1 MAHLNQKITECRKQ
15 QGLTQEQLANSLGI
29 SAGAVS
35 KWENGNTSP
44 DISLLAPLA
53 RALHITLDE
62 LFDFHEQPSRE
73 QISKIKTEIR
83 TCMLQ
88 ESFAK
93 GEQLLNQYL
102 KEYPSSPALKL
113 CAGTLLFMYA
123 PLAENADEDFILKKY
138 QIAVNY
144 FQDVIDSHD
153 PELVNSAMFSKAH
166 CLLQLKEYEE
176 CEQLLK
182 ILNAQSID
190 ASTITLSLYE
200 EQERYE
206 DVKLSCRRLLFQE
219 LPKCNAYLSILA
231 RHCDK
236 EEKLYLLNTLSQL
249 EELFNYNQGTS
260 QLALC
265 HYYLNIHDLTLASKH
280 FKMYIDK
287 IYSSTNNYDQHPLF
301 KGIRLDTSKEN
312 LNAVKKMQLEALMN
326 EEKYKIM
333 QDYKDYQDAINLI
346 KEFI

>member
-1 MAHLNQKITECRKQ
+1 MTNLSHKIAECRRK
-15 QGLTQEQLANSLGI
+15 QGLTQEQLAAQLGI

-35 KWENGNTSP
+35 KWENCNTTP

-62 LFDFHEQPSRE
+62 LFDFHEKLSSE
-73 QISKIKTEIR
+73 EVSKIKAEVR

-88 ESFAK
+88 ESFAE

-123 PLAENADEDFILKKY
+123 PLAENADETFVNEKY
-138 QIAVNY
+138 RIAVDY
-144 FQDVIDSHD
+144 FQSVIDSN
-153 PELVNSAMFSKAH
+153 ELELMNSALFSKAH

-206 DVKLSCRRLLFQE
+206 NVKLSCRRLLFQE
-219 LPKCNAYLSILA
+219 LPKCCAYLSILA

-249 EELFNYNQGTS
+249 EELFQFNHGNS

-265 HYYLNIHDLTLASKH
+265 HYALDENLDIAAHH
-280 FKMYIDK
+280 FKNYIQQLCLLPD
-287 IYSSTNNYDQHPLF
+287 NYDQHPIF
-301 KGIRLDTSKEN
+301 KGIRLDSSAAN
-312 LNAVKKMQLEALMN
+312 LNAVKKMQLDALMN
-326 EEKYKIM
+326 EDKYKKM
-333 QDYKDYQDAINLI
+333 QNCKDYKDAIELI
-346 KEFI
+346 KEFL

>member
-1 MAHLNQKITECRKQ
+1 MTNLNQKIAECRRK
-15 QGLTQEQLANSLGI
+15 QGLTQEQLAAQLGI
-29 SAGAVS
+29 SAGAIS
-35 KWENGNTSP
+35 KWENGNTTP

-62 LFDFHEQPSRE
+62 LFDFHEKLSDEETAR
-73 QISKIKTEIR
+73 IKAEVR

-113 CAGTLLFMYA
+113 CAGTLLFMHA
-123 PLAENADEDFILKKY
+123 PLAENADDDFVNEKY
-138 QIAVNY
+138 RIAVDI
-144 FQDVIDSHD
+144 FQSVIDSN
-153 PELVNSAMFSKAH
+153 EIKLMNSALFSKAH

-182 ILNAQSID
+182 TLNAQSID
-190 ASTITLSLYE
+190 ASAITLSLYE

-206 DVKLSCRRLLFQE
+206 DVKISCRRLLFQE
-219 LPKCNAYLSILA
+219 LPKCSAYLSILA

-236 EEKLYLLNTLSQL
+236 EEKFYLLNTLSQL
-249 EELFNYNQGTS
+249 EELFQFNHGNS

-265 HYYLNIHDLTLASKH
+265 HYALDENLDKAAHH
-280 FKMYIDK
+280 FKNYIQQLCSMPD
-287 IYSSTNNYDQHPLF
+287 NYDQHPIF
-301 KGIRLDTSKEN
+301 KGIRLDYSADN
-312 LNAVKKMQLEALMN
+312 LNAVKKLQLVELMN
-326 EEKYKIM
+326 EEKYKKM
-333 QDYKDYQDAINLI
+333 QNCKDYKDAIERI
-346 KEFI
+346 KEFL

>member
-1 MAHLNQKITECRKQ
+1 MTHLNQKITECRKQ
-15 QGLTQEQLANSLGI
+15 QGLTQEQLASLLGI

-62 LFDFHEQPSRE
+62 LFDFHKQPSRE

-88 ESFAK
+88 DSFTK
-93 GEQLLNQYL
+93 GEEMLNQYL
-102 KEYPSSPALKL
+102 KEYPSSAALKL
-113 CAGTLLFMYA
+113 CAGTLLFMHA
-123 PLAENADEDFILKKY
+123 PLAENADENF
-138 QIAVNY
+138 VNERYRMAIDY

-176 CEQLLK
+176 CEKLLK
-182 ILNAQSID
+182 TLNLQAID
-190 ASTITLSLYE
+190 ASSITLSLYE
-200 EQERYE
+200 EQGRID
-206 DVKLSCRRLLFQE
+206 DVKNSCRALLFQE
-219 LPKCNAYLSILA
+219 LTKCSAYLSILA
-231 RHCDK
+231 RHCDE
-236 EEKLYLLNTLSQL
+236 EEKLYLLNTLCQL
-249 EELFNYNQGTS
+249 EELFNYNQGNS

-265 HYYLNIHDLTLASKH
+265 HHYLSIHDLTLASKH
-280 FKMYIDK
+280 FKKYIDQ
-287 IYSSTNNYDQHPLF
+287 IYSASNNYDQHPLF
-301 KGIRLDTSKEN
+301 KGIRLDYSKDN

-333 QDYKDYQDAINLI
+333 QDCKDYQDAINLI

>member
-1 MAHLNQKITECRKQ
+1 MTNLSHKIAECRRK
-15 QGLTQEQLANSLGI
+15 QGLTQEQLAAQLGI

-35 KWENGNTSP
+35 KWENSNTTP

-62 LFDFHEQPSRE
+62 LFDFHEKLSSE
-73 QISKIKTEIR
+73 EVSKIKAEVR

-123 PLAENADEDFILKKY
+123 PLAENADETFVNEKY
-138 QIAVNY
+138 RIAVDH
-144 FQDVIDSHD
+144 FQSVIDSN
-153 PELVNSAMFSKAH
+153 ELELMNSALFSKAH

-219 LPKCNAYLSILA
+219 LPKCSAYLSILA

-265 HYYLNIHDLTLASKH
+265 HYALDENLDTAAHH
-280 FKMYIDK
+280 FKNYIQQLCLLPD
-287 IYSSTNNYDQHPLF
+287 NYDQHPIF
-301 KGIRLDTSKEN
+301 KGIRLDSSAAN
-312 LNAVKKMQLEALMN
+312 LNAVKKMQLDALMN
-326 EEKYKIM
+326 DDKYKKM
-333 QDYKDYQDAINLI
+333 QNCKDYKDAIELI
-346 KEFI
+346 KEFL

>member
-1 MAHLNQKITECRKQ
+1 MTNLSHKIAECRRK
-15 QGLTQEQLANSLGI
+15 QGLTQEQLAAQLGI

-35 KWENGNTSP
+35 KWENSNTTP

-53 RALHITLDE
+53 RVLHITLDE
-62 LFDFHEQPSRE
+62 LFDFHEKLSSE
-73 QISKIKTEIR
+73 EVSKIKAEVR

-88 ESFAK
+88 ESFAE

-123 PLAENADEDFILKKY
+123 PLAENADETFVNEKY
-138 QIAVNY
+138 RIAVDH
-144 FQDVIDSHD
+144 FQSVIDSN
-153 PELVNSAMFSKAH
+153 ELELMNSALFSKAH

-206 DVKLSCRRLLFQE
+206 NVKLSCRRLLFQE
-219 LPKCNAYLSILA
+219 LPKCCAYLSILA

-249 EELFNYNQGTS
+249 EELFQFNHGNS

-265 HYYLNIHDLTLASKH
+265 HYALDENLDTAAHH
-280 FKMYIDK
+280 FKNYIQQLCLLPD
-287 IYSSTNNYDQHPLF
+287 NYDQHPIF
-301 KGIRLDTSKEN
+301 KGIRLDSSAAN
-312 LNAVKKMQLEALMN
+312 LNAVKKIQLDALMN
-326 EEKYKIM
+326 DDKYKKM
-333 QDYKDYQDAINLI
+333 QNCKDYKDAIELI
-346 KEFI
+346 KEFL